1 MQVSYKRS
9 LNQNYI
15 ILQQEG
21 MTEPKGYQ
29 TAILLE
35 NTVPGLLPCRLQK
48 VNGEALFYY
57 DTTGYQSIQS
67 LYECSKIGEKELAQL
82 LLCAGEVTEGL
93 SEYLLNSDSLLLEAK
108 YIYKNKETQKL
119 SFLYFPYYIRE
130 TGMQFQEL
138 LEYLLPKINYEDKKA
153 VTMGYGVYKAAANGC
168 ITREVIK
175 SFVYSKTEEK
185 KNLYEDY
192 RERLQEEEEEEGR
205 KILDEFY
212 KEDEQEN
219 REQEGVAVF
228 VGSILFLA
236 GLIFLARHFRLLSW
250 TGIFLLSTVLGLSLA
265 GAIAWKFLKERKNE
279 KAEEQERAERKEQN
293 EERKKADIWG
303 EEQGKEG
310 RGAFSEWKEMENS
323 NEKSWE
329 AEREES
335 WKPEEEDAG
344 LTTLLETG
352 IEESCAC
359 LEWLDQPEQKKFYL
373 HQEVTFIGKWKQTA
387 DLWID
392 DPTVSRTHARI
403 VRKSGKDFLI
413 DLNSRN
419 GTRLNQQYL
428 NPEEEYELKDG
439 DIIQFSRVQ
448 FRYKLPDIG
457 K

>member
-9 LNQNYI
+9 LNKNYI

-192 RERLQEEEEEEGR
+192 RERLQEEEEEERR

-265 GAIAWKFLKERKNE
+265 GAKT
-279 KAEEQERAERKEQN
+279 
-293 EERKKADIWG
+293 
-303 EEQGKEG
+303 
-310 RGAFSEWKEMENS
+310 SM
-323 NEKSWE
+323 
-329 AEREES
+329 
-335 WKPEEEDAG
+335 
-344 LTTLLETG
+344 
-352 IEESCAC
+352 
-359 LEWLDQPEQKKFYL
+359 
-373 HQEVTFIGKWKQTA
+373 
-387 DLWID
+387 
-392 DPTVSRTHARI
+392 
-403 VRKSGKDFLI
+403 
-413 DLNSRN
+413 
-419 GTRLNQQYL
+419 
-428 NPEEEYELKDG
+428 
-439 DIIQFSRVQ
+439 
-448 FRYKLPDIG
+448 
-457 K
+457 